1 MVARVIAAPQ
11 WRLGRMA
18 RLLRIQLRQ
27 ELQLRYVG
35 SVAGVYWS
43 VINPLV
49 QVLIYVILVTF
60 ILKAKISATSGGR
73 FDYAIFVL
81 AGMCPWL
88 AIQDGLSNS
97 ASSLTRHASIVKNVV
112 FPLELLPATAVVA
125 SLAPLLVS
133 LVTLGFLLGFSG
145 RPVGPSLVTLPVLM
159 AVQLLFTLGFALFL
173 AVATAFLRDLQ
184 FILPVAFQVVLLLTP
199 ILYLSSDAPQ
209 PIAQIMRINPLTYIV
224 EGYRAVF
231 YDDSWPS
238 ALGLAYT
245 TVFSIVLVVLGLGV
259 FRRLKGYAEALV

>member
-1 MVARVIAAPQ
+1 MVAHAVTAPRR
-11 WRLGRMA
+11 RLT

-35 SVAGVYWS
+35 SVAGIYWS

-49 QVLIYVILVTF
+49 QVVIYVVLVSF
-60 ILKAKISATSGGR
+60 ILKANISATSGGK

-88 AIQDGLSNS
+88 AIQDGLNNS

-112 FPLELLPATAVVA
+112 FPLELLPTTAVVA

-133 LVTLGFLLGFSG
+133 LLTLGVLLGISG
-145 RPVGPSLVTLPVLM
+145 RSIGLSLVTLPLLM

-173 AVATAFLRDLQ
+173 AIATAFLRDLQ
-184 FILPVAFQVVLLLTP
+184 FILPVAFQVVLLITP
-199 ILYLSSDAPQ
+199 ILYLSADVPH
-209 PIAQIMRINPLTYIV
+209 PIAEIMRVNPLTYIV

-231 YDDSWPS
+231 YDDAWPS
-238 ALGLAYT
+238 ALGLLYT
-245 TVFSIVLVVLGLGV
+245 TLFSLVMVGLGLRV

>member
-1 MVARVIAAPQ
+1 MVAHGLAAPPK
-11 WRLGRMA
+11 RLA

-49 QVLIYVILVTF
+49 QVAIYVILVSF
-60 ILKAKISATSGGR
+60 ILKAQISATSGGK

-88 AIQDGLSNS
+88 AIQDGLNNS

-112 FPLELLPATAVVA
+112 FPLELLPTTAVVA

-133 LVTLGFLLGFSG
+133 LLTLGFLLGISG
-145 RPVGPSLVTLPVLM
+145 RSVGPSLVTLPLLM
-159 AVQLLFTLGFALFL
+159 VVQLLFTLGFALL
-173 AVATAFLRDLQ
+173 LSVATAFLRDLQ
-184 FILPVAFQVVLLLTP
+184 FILPVAFQVVLLITP
-199 ILYLSSDAPQ
+199 ILYLAADVPH
-209 PIAQIMRINPLTYIV
+209 PIAEIMKINPLTYIV
-224 EGYRAVF
+224 EGYREVF
-231 YDDSWPS
+231 YDSGWPS
-238 ALGLAYT
+238 ALGLLYT
-245 TVFSIVLVVLGLGV
+245 TVFSLVLVGIGLSV

>member
-1 MVARVIAAPQ
+1 MT
-11 WRLGRMA
+11 

-49 QVLIYVILVTF
+49 QVAIYVILVTF
-60 ILKAKISATSGGR
+60 ILKARISATSGGK

-112 FPLELLPATAVVA
+112 FPLELLPTTAVVA

-133 LVTLGFLLGFSG
+133 LLTLGFLLGVSG
-145 RPVGPSLVTLPVLM
+145 RTVGVSIVTLPLLM

-173 AVATAFLRDLQ
+173 SIATAFLRDLQ
-184 FILPVAFQVVLLLTP
+184 FILPVAFQVVLLFTP
-199 ILYLSSDAPQ
+199 ILYLAADVPH
-209 PIAQIMRINPLTYIV
+209 PIAEIMRVNPLTYIV
-224 EGYRAVF
+224 EGYREVF
-231 YDDSWPS
+231 YDNGWPS

-245 TVFSIVLVVLGLGV
+245 TLFSLGLVALGLGV

>member
-1 MVARVIAAPQ
+1 MVAHGLATPPR
-11 WRLGRMA
+11 RLA

-49 QVLIYVILVTF
+49 QVAVYVILVTF
-60 ILKAKISATSGGR
+60 ILKANIPATQGGK

-88 AIQDGLSNS
+88 AIQDGLNNS

-112 FPLELLPATAVVA
+112 FPLELLPTTAVVA

-133 LVTLGFLLGFSG
+133 LITLGFLLGIDG
-145 RPVGPSLVTLPVLM
+145 RSVGVSIVTLPLLM

-173 AVATAFLRDLQ
+173 SVATAFLRDLQ
-184 FILPVAFQVVLLLTP
+184 FILPVVFQVVLLITP
-199 ILYLSSDAPQ
+199 ILYTAASLPHPLAEL
-209 PIAQIMRINPLTYIV
+209 MRINPLTYIV
-224 EGYRAVF
+224 DGVSRGLLRQRLAERARPPVH
-231 YDDSWPS
+231 DGVQPRARRSGP
-238 ALGLAYT
+238 T
-245 TVFSIVLVVLGLGV
+245 V